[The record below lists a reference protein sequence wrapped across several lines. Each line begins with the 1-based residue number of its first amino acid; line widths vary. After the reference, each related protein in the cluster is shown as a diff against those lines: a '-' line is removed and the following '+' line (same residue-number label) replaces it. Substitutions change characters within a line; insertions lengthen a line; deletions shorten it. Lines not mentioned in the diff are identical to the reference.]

1 MKYDSDKAHYVV
13 VTGIIVKRRKF
24 LITKRASS
32 EKAFPDKWTV
42 PGGKLEMT
50 DYQNKSGDLTEKTY
64 KKKTTQLWYNILE
77 NLLKRE
83 ILEET
88 NLKIKNIK
96 YITSLVYIR
105 PDNIPT
111 LIISL
116 MADYKSG
123 KVKLPPEMSDFAWVN
138 LKEAKKYELIG
149 GIYEELEMAD
159 KFLKGRHVGS
169 WKKRS

>member
-24 LITKRASS
+24 LVTKRASN
-32 EKAFPDKWTV
+32 EKTFPNKWTV
-42 PGGKLEMT
+42 PGGKLEMS
-50 DYQNKSGDLTEKTY
+50 DYQNRTGDLQETTY
-64 KKKTTQLWYNILE
+64 KKKTSQLWYNILE
-77 NLLKRE
+77 NVLKRE

-88 NLKIKNIK
+88 NLKIKNVR
-96 YITSLVYIR
+96 YVTSLVYIR

-123 KVKLPPEMSDFAWVN
+123 KVKLPAEMSDYAWVG
-138 LKEAKKYELIG
+138 LKEVKKSTLL
-149 GIYEELEMAD
+149 EEYM
-159 KFLKGRHVGS
+159 KN
-169 WKKRS
+169 WKWQTEF